1 MSERVQDYVVDYSV
15 TKLEETARTFRRL
28 GEAYENASE
37 PQKSGTGIL
46 EIEQLQLQGC
56 RASPCSR
63 RKTT

>member
-37 PQKSGTGIL
+37 PQKSGTGISK
-46 EIEQLQLQGC
+46 QLFLV
-56 RASPCSR
+56 ADV
-63 RKTT
+63 

>member
-37 PQKSGTGIL
+37 PQKAVPEFPNSFF
-46 EIEQLQLQGC
+46 
-56 RASPCSR
+56 
-63 RKTT
+63 

>member
-37 PQKSGTGIL
+37 PQKSGAGIS
-46 EIEQLQLQGC
+46 GFF
-56 RASPCSR
+56 
-63 RKTT
+63 